1 MAFKYANNKY
11 MDFGNYWCIINLDIF
26 LDTNSNWNMTKGK
39 LNDGYIYA
47 QSRHEFNILGN
58 GNGSIDTNNTKMDS
72 NFAKMMHA
80 HTQDAW
86 LFKTPINIQD
96 VNRDVNR
103 DINYDCNF
111 EIGYLG
117 CDNAIADR
125 LVKYGYKLINQPETY
140 KIFHYDIA
148 KGKTSINFMDKH
160 KHETIALEQKKTKPK
175 NKYPER
181 IGSYLVPNYDQLLKL
196 GKGQDI
202 DFNSIIH
209 SLGGFSNLEKYE
221 FISKIMSD
229 RIVMSNP

>member
-1 MAFKYANNKY
+1 MK
-11 MDFGNYWCIINLDIF
+11 
-26 LDTNSNWNMTKGK
+26 
-39 LNDGYIYA
+39 
-47 QSRHEFNILGN
+47 
-58 GNGSIDTNNTKMDS
+58 
-72 NFAKMMHA
+72 HA

-86 LFKTPINIQD
+86 LFKAPINITPNASLN
-96 VNRDVNR
+96 VNCDMSC
-103 DINYDCNF
+103 DF

-160 KHETIALEQKKTKPK
+160 KHETNENKEKPK

-181 IGSYLVPNYDQLLKL
+181 LGSYLVPNYDQILSMGS
-196 GKGQDI
+196 GKDV
-202 DFNSIIH
+202 DVNNMNFNNIIN
-209 SLGGFSNLEKYE
+209 SLGGSSNMEKYE

-229 RIVMSNP
+229 RIIMNNP